1 MDESSSDVIIPNQG
15 KPDRGD
21 RLERILASRI
31 GRQAEAEAKAKEA
44 AAQEAAKAR
53 ESAEAEEEAR
63 TDSGEQAV
71 ERISDEELFRDPD
84 ELDTIRDL
92 TISLWMA
99 VKKSNKI
106 WLAAGILLVVSGL
119 FLNLFYWDLLG
130 ESPGELL
137 DDRDGEDKYFLNH
150 DIGDTGTLE
159 GKIDSIDYLPD
170 LDGDFFITRETRFK
184 AGGLSQ
190 LIANETVTPELVY
203 ADRIELNQ
211 RSISNLSLKSEVF
224 NRVEYTN
231 SRFTNMSFNSVLF
244 LNSEFTNLSFFDSV
258 FDNVIF
264 ADTDMEKVHFFNT
277 TFANVSFLDSK
288 LELILFDDCR
298 FESTDFIDTPLRLSY
313 IQESTF
319 IEGRF
324 ASSSD
329 DETLVHDM
337 LTFRNVT
344 FTSVVPSNFRFT
356 NVVDPNLLELADG
369 YTFMR
374 VEGLTMMVPGNQTD
388 RFREDVYIWAE
399 WEVLSHGE
407 TTWVSPNFNFSYFD
421 HTVLEAHPDKVDLTL
436 KHTAVF
442 SVMMLMGGAVLVFAI
457 GGQLVMMAMVKFFT
471 PFIVGFAGI
480 GLLFIT
486 LNQGTFLA
494 LARWMVLYF
503 LPPLGKESVIPAA
516 ITIDGLDWWLVAL
529 TIAFIDIVVGLFLA
543 WNFDIAKRIPLI
555 GAFIRRLEKKGA
567 SLMEDKPWVEKFTF
581 LGIVLFVII
590 PFQGS
595 GAVGGTIMGRAL
607 GMKPPKVWAA
617 VILGA
622 IVGCFT
628 IAFAVHQGLDV
639 ASEVGYLNFILLLMA
654 LVVIGGLAWIFK
666 HWEEVQDEV
675 GSLWDDLT
683 ERISFE
689 SATTFTKSI
698 NLDSLRRLGGG
709 DEEKQERDRQE

>member
-1 MDESSSDVIIPNQG
+1 MDESPSKAIIPASG
-15 KPDRGD
+15 SRDRGD

-31 GRQAEAEAKAKEA
+31 GRQAEAEAKAKAE
-44 AAQEAAKAR
+44 AAQEAARAR
-53 ESAEAEEEAR
+53 EAAEAKDDVKEGTTE
-63 TDSGEQAV
+63 GE

-92 TISLWMA
+92 TIGFWMA
-99 VKKSNKI
+99 VKRSKKV
-106 WLAAGILLVVSGL
+106 WLSMGIIMVISGL
-119 FLNLFYWDLLG
+119 FLNLFYWDLIG
-130 ESPGELL
+130 ESPRELL
-137 DDRDGEDKYFLNH
+137 EDRDGEDKYFLNH
-150 DIGDTGTLE
+150 DIGAQGTLE
-159 GKIDSIDYLPD
+159 GKIDSIDYFPD
-170 LDGDFFITRETRFK
+170 LDGDFYITRETQLK

-203 ADRIELNQ
+203 ADRIELNK
-211 RSISNLSLKSEVF
+211 RSIANLSLEREVF

-231 SRFTNMSFNSVLF
+231 SRFTNMEFTSVLF
-244 LNSEFTNLSFFDSV
+244 LNSQFSNLSFFDSK

-264 ADTDMEKVHFFNT
+264 ADTDLEKVYFHNT
-277 TFANVSFLDSK
+277 VFTNVSFLDSK
-288 LELILFDDCR
+288 LELVLIDECVFK
-298 FESTDFIDTPLRLSY
+298 STDLIDTTMRLSY
-313 IQESTF
+313 FHETIFNGT
-319 IEGRF
+319 F
-324 ASSSD
+324 ASTSGEVLD
-329 DETLVHDM
+329 HDM
-337 LTFRNVT
+337 LTFDNFTFEEVTLSNVK
-344 FTSVVPSNFRFT
+344 FT
-356 NVVDPNLLELADG
+356 NVVDPNILALANG

-374 VEGLTMMVPGNQTD
+374 VDGLTMMVPGNQTD
-388 RFREDVYIWAE
+388 RFREDVYLWAD
-399 WEVLSHGE
+399 WEMVSHGE
-407 TTWVSPNFNFSYFD
+407 TTWLSPQFNFSYFD
-421 HTVLEAHPDKVDLTL
+421 HTVLEVQADGVDLTL

-442 SVMMLMGGAVLVFAI
+442 SVTMLFGGAILVFAI
-457 GGQLVMMAMVKFFT
+457 GGQLVLMAMVKFFT
-471 PFIVGFAGI
+471 PFMVGFAGI
-480 GLLFIT
+480 GLLFFT
-486 LNQGTFLA
+486 LNQGTFLT

-555 GAFIRRLEKKGA
+555 GAFIRRLETKGM
-567 SLMEDKPWVEKFTF
+567 SLMSDKPWVEKFTF
-581 LGIVLFVII
+581 MGIVLFVVI

-617 VILGA
+617 VIVGA
-622 IVGCFT
+622 FIGCFT

-675 GSLWDDLT
+675 GTIWEDLT

-689 SATTFTKSI
+689 SATSFTKSI
-698 NLDSLRRLGGG
+698 NLDSLRQLGGSEDDVETKDK
-709 DEEKQERDRQE
+709 DE